1 MILILGILSA
11 CGGSRSQTESGELI
25 IAVESSAAEVADA
38 EDSAEDSVGEVV
50 IIEEAEENSAAED
63 VISEEEGL
71 NSEEEKKHTQS
82 NNPFTF
88 TTIEEGKLHM
98 ATEPFFPPY
107 TAINDSGELEGIDV
121 EIAEAIVGGITDKNV
136 KIERNTVFA
145 VLPSVTENGMSA
157 LFGCSEPTAQRIKSS
172 GEIDDAISQ
181 INGIIVVDAEY
192 ALDLLR
198 VSKKYRN
205 TSLKK
210 PKK

>member
-1 MILILGILSA
+1 MINLDKPLFQATIGDLKEALTMALKDIEL
-11 CGGSRSQTESGELI
+11 ES
-25 IAVESSAAEVADA
+25 
-38 EDSAEDSVGEVV
+38 
-50 IIEEAEENSAAED
+50 
-63 VISEEEGL
+63 
-71 NSEEEKKHTQS
+71 
-82 NNPFTF
+82 
-88 TTIEEGKLHM
+88 EGK
-98 ATEPFFPPY
+98 TK
-107 TAINDSGELEGIDV
+107 TAPKRYVYGIAG
-121 EIAEAIVGGITDKNV
+121 IAK
-136 KIERNTVFA
+136 
-145 VLPSVTENGMSA
+145 

>member
-1 MILILGILSA
+1 MINLDKPLFQATIGDLKEALTMALRDIEL
-11 CGGSRSQTESGELI
+11 ES
-25 IAVESSAAEVADA
+25 
-38 EDSAEDSVGEVV
+38 
-50 IIEEAEENSAAED
+50 
-63 VISEEEGL
+63 
-71 NSEEEKKHTQS
+71 
-82 NNPFTF
+82 
-88 TTIEEGKLHM
+88 EGK
-98 ATEPFFPPY
+98 TK
-107 TAINDSGELEGIDV
+107 TAPKRYVYGIAG
-121 EIAEAIVGGITDKNV
+121 IAK
-136 KIERNTVFA
+136 
-145 VLPSVTENGMSA
+145 